1 MRQKSAFERFIEA
14 SKKTADINLRWYYQK
29 KDFLNS
35 LLSDKEL
42 DIIADKVLSRI
53 SITIDAD
60 EVIQKIK
67 ELNEELDKIKNI
79 K

>member
-1 MRQKSAFERFIEA
+1 MK
-14 SKKTADINLRWYYQK
+14 
-29 KDFLNS
+29 S
-35 LLSDKEL
+35 LLTDKEL

-67 ELNEELDKIKNI
+67 ELNEELDKLKDIK
-79 K
+79 

>member
-1 MRQKSAFERFIEA
+1 MKQKSAFERFLEA
-14 SKKTADINLRWYYQK
+14 AEKTADITLRWYYQK
-29 KDFLNS
+29 QDIMKS
-35 LLSDKEL
+35 LLTDKEL

-67 ELNEELDKIKNI
+67 ELNDELNKLKGIK
-79 K
+79 

>member
-1 MRQKSAFERFIEA
+1 MKQKSAFERFLEA
-14 SKKTADINLRWYYQK
+14 AEKTADITLRWYYQK
-29 KDFLNS
+29 QDIMKS
-35 LLSDKEL
+35 LLTDKEL

-67 ELNEELDKIKNI
+67 ELNEELDKLKDIK
-79 K
+79 

>member
-1 MRQKSAFERFIEA
+1 M
-14 SKKTADINLRWYYQK
+14 RWYYQK
-29 KDFLNS
+29 QDIMKS
-35 LLSDKEL
+35 LLTDKEL

-67 ELNEELDKIKNI
+67 ELNEELDKLKDIK
-79 K
+79 

>member
-1 MRQKSAFERFIEA
+1 M
-14 SKKTADINLRWYYQK
+14 RWYYQK
-29 KDFLNS
+29 QDIMKS
-35 LLSDKEL
+35 LLTDKEL

-67 ELNEELDKIKNI
+67 ELNDELNKLKGIK
-79 K
+79 

>member
-1 MRQKSAFERFIEA
+1 MK
-14 SKKTADINLRWYYQK
+14 
-29 KDFLNS
+29 S
-35 LLSDKEL
+35 LLTDKEL

-67 ELNEELDKIKNI
+67 ELNDELDKLKNI

>member
-1 MRQKSAFERFIEA
+1 MRQKSTLERFLEA
-14 SKKTADINLRWYYQK
+14 AEKTTDITLRWYYQK
-29 KDFLNS
+29 QDIMKS
-35 LLSDKEL
+35 LLTDKEL

-67 ELNEELDKIKNI
+67 ELNEELDKLKDIK
-79 K
+79 

>member
-1 MRQKSAFERFIEA
+1 MKQKSAFERFLETA
-14 SKKTADINLRWYYQK
+14 EKTADITLRWYYQK
-29 KDFLNS
+29 QDIMKS
-35 LLSDKEL
+35 LLTDKEL

-67 ELNEELDKIKNI
+67 ELNDELNKLKGIK
-79 K
+79 

>member
-1 MRQKSAFERFIEA
+1 MRQKTAFERFIEA
-14 SKKTADINLRWYYQK
+14 SEKTADITLRWYYQK
-29 KDFLNS
+29 QDIMKS
-35 LLSDKEL
+35 LLTDKEL

-67 ELNEELDKIKNI
+67 ELNDELNKLKGIK
-79 K
+79 